1 MLSCVVTVR
10 LVLYSSV
17 PFFLYKK
24 QTFTH
29 FERST
34 NPYQVVY
41 ELRDVAC
48 SAETETLCYG
58 TLQGNWRPGD
68 TCTTDVWGIP
78 FGSIL
83 RMNEGSN
90 PDGQSLN
97 CSVLTHA
104 NVVQEGLTLVE
115 RERKAAVAKMT
126 TIFRTLLHT
135 LIVYR
140 QPFDSLEP
148 FALPWRSI
156 VSLYI
161 RRLYCL
167 FVYDDNPKG
176 GWEVPGKF
184 SAWNTVI
191 MSDSSLWTEDAF
203 FDLLAQLIENI
214 KTGLS
219 RSHEDL
225 ITKYND
231 TEAASLLEWVEIF
244 KISTQELDP
253 CTQIADL
260 LEYIDSAKD
269 DIAPK
274 SFAMCP
280 FLPGYLPKGAHT
292 KIPHTLFDQEK
303 LDDCMLSYYF
313 DKSWPVFST
322 SCREAMTQAPAKI
335 AELQMED
342 HGGFL
347 LFSKLTFLGIGLTS
361 CLVLY
366 FLVGTRQRLEKRLER
381 RRIQL
386 QQELNDPSLRNSLQ
400 HKPGSISEEERCTL
414 ISRLETK
421 LTNWDSKTRALNLSR
436 LYIRRFRWLVVFTMA
451 VSTVVYLS
459 FHIFHVSSMPAYLN
473 TLAMSIAI
481 LAASYCS
488 PTEDSV
494 EDQSQSSEETIE
506 LVHAGTD
513 LSIPQSAMEIFI
525 T

>member
-1 MLSCVVTVR
+1 MLCCVVTVR

-17 PFFLYKK
+17 PFFYDR

-48 SAETETLCYG
+48 TAETETLCYG

-68 TCTTDVWGIP
+68 TCTTDVWGVP

-83 RMNEGSN
+83 RMNEASNLGS
-90 PDGQSLN
+90 QSLN
-97 CSVLTHA
+97 CSVLTHTD
-104 NVVQEGLTLVE
+104 VVQEGLTLVE
-115 RERKAAVAKMT
+115 RERKAAVDKMT

-135 LIVYR
+135 LVVYR
-140 QPFDSLEP
+140 QPFDSSEP

-184 SAWNTVI
+184 SAWKTVI
-191 MSDSSLWTEDAF
+191 MSDSTLWTEDAF
-203 FDLLAQLIENI
+203 FDLLAQVVEKI
-214 KTGLS
+214 KIGLS
-219 RSHEDL
+219 RSHDDL
-225 ITKYND
+225 ITRYND
-231 TEAASLLEWVEIF
+231 TEAASLQEWVEIF

-260 LEYIDSAKD
+260 LEYIDTAKN

-280 FLPGYLPKGAHT
+280 FLPGYLPKGIHT

-303 LDDCMLSYYF
+303 LDDCMLSYHF
-313 DKSWPVFST
+313 EKRWPVFST
-322 SCREAMTQAPAKI
+322 SCREAMTEAPAKI

-347 LFSKLTFLGIGLTS
+347 LFSKLTFLGISVAS

-381 RRIQL
+381 RRTQL
-386 QQELNDPSLRNSLQ
+386 QQELNDPILRNSLQ
-400 HKPGSISEEERCTL
+400 LKPGSISEEERRTL
-414 ISRLETK
+414 LSRLETK
-421 LTNWDSKTRALNLSR
+421 VTHWDSKTRALNLSR
-436 LYIRRFRWLVVFTMA
+436 LYIRRFRWLVIFTMA
-451 VSTVVYLS
+451 ASTVVYLS
-459 FHIFHVSSMPAYLN
+459 FHIFHVSSMPEYLN
-473 TLAMSIAI
+473 TLAMSTVI

-488 PTEDSV
+488 PTEDSA
-494 EDQSQSSEETIE
+494 EDESQSSEETIE
-506 LVHAGTD
+506 LVHAGMD
-513 LSIPQSAMEIFI
+513 MSIPLSAMEIV
-525 T
+525 TT